1 MRPLVLRFKPQHPLM
16 IFLFLLGSSF
26 SLLAQDFRPSHNFDL
41 YRNKDKPSWL
51 GKMGDGALTQEEY
64 ERRRA
69 EYLKHNSKQ
78 LGVDKRVL
86 ERQLQ
91 ELANRSML
99 DQQIQQAKSNEV
111 QWQTQVKDEGA
122 PKEDQNPIQAQANQD
137 QRTPSE
143 SAEADQAQQNQPQLN
158 QREILKKIQEQLS
171 SGQMPTE
178 EMLDQIN
185 QMNGVEGAEV
195 PSKYQGTHAEQLFK
209 NAQALQGV
217 PTDQLVEQLKDE
229 LQKSP
234 MGNTLS
240 SVEPLLPDIAQILQ
254 HPEALPDAS
263 LIVQDRSKLMKF
275 VVINIFIFFLS
286 FFVKRKISR
295 SGLGVMKKISLQT
308 LRWLNMAG
316 LRLGVFVFF
325 YGKNV
330 EHIWKI
336 LTT

>member
-1 MRPLVLRFKPQHPLM
+1 MLRFKPQHPLM

-111 QWQTQVKDEGA
+111 QWQNQA
-122 PKEDQNPIQAQANQD
+122 QAQAQAQANQD

-171 SGQMPTE
+171 SGQMPTQ

-217 PTDQLVEQLKDE
+217 PTDQLVEQLKEE

-240 SVEPLLPDIAQILQ
+240 GVEPLLPDIAQILQ

-295 SGLGVMKKISLQT
+295 SGLGVMKKFFLQS
-308 LRWLNMAG
+308 LRWINMAG